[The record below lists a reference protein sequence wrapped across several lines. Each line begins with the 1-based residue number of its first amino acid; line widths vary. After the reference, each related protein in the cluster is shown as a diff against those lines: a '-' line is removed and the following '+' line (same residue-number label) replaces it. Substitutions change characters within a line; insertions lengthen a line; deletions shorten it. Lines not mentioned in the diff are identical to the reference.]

1 MTTEGLPVSTSAEPD
16 WGALARSPQF
26 RELMASRRRFLVAGT
41 AFYSLYFLAYLC
53 LLGFAPDTMSKYLFG
68 SVSYALAGGMSLVVL
83 AFVMAFL
90 HARKSGEWERMA
102 HARARRARSPTSR
115 ASPRSP
121 AHEGST
127 R

>member
-1 MTTEGLPVSTSAEPD
+1 VSTPVDPD
-16 WGALARSPQF
+16 WATLARSPQF

-41 AFYSLYFLAYLC
+41 AFYSAYFLAYLC

-68 SVSYALAGGMSLVVL
+68 SVTLALAGGMSLVVL

-102 HARARRARSPTSR
+102 QAVL
-115 ASPRSP
+115 ASAQPDEPRFTKVS
-121 AHEGST
+121 AHEGSV

>member
-1 MTTEGLPVSTSAEPD
+1 MSTHVEPD
-16 WGALARSPQF
+16 WTALARSPQF

-53 LLGFAPDTMSKYLFG
+53 LLGFAPDAMGKYLFG

-90 HARKSGEWERMA
+90 HARKSGGMGA
-102 HARARRARSPTSR
+102 DGAGRARQRGVQRTALHQGPG
-115 ASPRSP
+115 A
-121 AHEGST
+121 
-127 R
+127 

>member
-1 MTTEGLPVSTSAEPD
+1 VSTYAQPD

-53 LLGFAPDTMSKYLFG
+53 LLGFAPDTMSEYLFG
-68 SVSYALAGGMSLVVL
+68 SVTYALAGGMSLVVL
-83 AFVMAFL
+83 AFAMAFL

-102 HARARRARSPTSR
+102 QAVLASAQPDEARFTKV
-115 ASPRSP
+115 P
-121 AHEGST
+121 AHEGSH

>member
-1 MTTEGLPVSTSAEPD
+1 VSTHAQPD
-16 WGALARSPQF
+16 WAALARSPRF

-53 LLGFAPDTMSKYLFG
+53 LLGFAPDTMSETLFG
-68 SVSYALAGGMSLVVL
+68 SVSLALAGGMSLVLL

-102 HARARRARSPTSR
+102 QGVLASADSDGPRFTKAPT
-115 ASPRSP
+115 
-121 AHEGST
+121 HEGSV

>member
-1 MTTEGLPVSTSAEPD
+1 VSTSADPD
-16 WGALARSPQF
+16 WAALARSPRF
-26 RELMASRRRFLVAGT
+26 RELMASRRRFLIAGT
-41 AFYSLYFLAYLC
+41 AFYSLYFLAFLC
-53 LLGFAPDTMSKYLFG
+53 LLGFAPDTMSKNLFG

-102 HARARRARSPTSR
+102 QDVLASAEPGEARFTKV
-115 ASPRSP
+115 P
-121 AHEGST
+121 AAEGSI

>member
-1 MTTEGLPVSTSAEPD
+1 MSTHAEPD
-16 WGALARSPQF
+16 WAALARSPQF

-53 LLGFAPDTMSKYLFG
+53 LLGFAPDTMGKYLFG
-68 SVSYALAGGMSLVVL
+68 SVTYALAGGMSLVVL

-102 HARARRARSPTSR
+102 HAVL
-115 ASPRSP
+115 ASAEPDEPRFTKVP